1 MMMTNHS
8 RIKINWV
15 PFMNALREN
24 NFTGSDEDKYLL
36 QLVEDW
42 LINEKF
48 VSPEFMTEINHTA
61 IKWLVNKGKTTYID
75 YVNQLATS
83 KAFKDYNIPVEQLR
97 EKSKK
102 MIEEFNEMFNSLASM
117 KRIEGDN

>member
-1 MMMTNHS
+1 MMTTNHS

-24 NFTGSDEDKYLL
+24 NFTGSDEDRYLL

-48 VSPEFMTEINHTA
+48 VSPEFMTEINHKA

-97 EKSKK
+97 DKSKK

>member
-48 VSPEFMTEINHTA
+48 VSPEFMTKINHTA

-83 KAFKDYNIPVEQLR
+83 KAFKDYNIPVDQLR

-117 KRIEGDN
+117 KRIKGDN